1 LSIIHDNRSG
11 GDKRLLDKAQLSASE
26 VILGCY
32 KTTFSYDVRTDLNIP
47 SFRPRRERSMFRYFS
62 KLIFHMMPC
71 LFLACMS
78 RSLKEI
84 RSL

>member
-1 LSIIHDNRSG
+1 LSFIHDDSSG

-26 VILGCY
+26 IMLRCY
-32 KTTFSYDVRTDLNIP
+32 KTTFSNDERTDVYITSL
-47 SFRPRRERSMFRYFS
+47 RPRRERSMLRYFS

-71 LFLACMS
+71 LFLACLS